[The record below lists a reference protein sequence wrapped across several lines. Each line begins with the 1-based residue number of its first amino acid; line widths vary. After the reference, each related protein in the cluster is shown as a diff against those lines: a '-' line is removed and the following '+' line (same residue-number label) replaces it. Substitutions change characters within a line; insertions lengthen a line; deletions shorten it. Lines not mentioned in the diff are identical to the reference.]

1 MYGAI
6 DYNQFQKLN
15 PAQQNDLARSKG
27 YTGTSDYLDHLGGG
41 MGGNGVTSGGGQV
54 NTADSFLQSLKDE
67 LTKQFD
73 ELAKRTKEF
82 DTNNPFVFDEALA
95 KASAEERFN
104 PYYDAELKDFTQG
117 IERQKQSQE
126 GSMKLLTDL
135 NRIQVGQDKRN
146 LDEAISAAE
155 EGYAG
160 AGLYNSGAK
169 ERATGQ
175 AAISGQDTANT
186 RSLQYNESLAGG
198 NRSLAEIAQNK
209 ATGERRL
216 GAAQTTDIQTEIE
229 KQKAE
234 EEARHATERLQY
246 IGSPYTSSITGG
258 INQLLGSTFS

>member
-6 DYNQFQKLN
+6 DYNQFQSLN
-15 PAQQNDLARSKG
+15 PAQQNDMARAAG
-27 YTGTSDYLDHLGGG
+27 YTGTSDYLDHLNGG
-41 MGGNGVTSGGGQV
+41 MGGNGGTSGGV
-54 NTADSFLQSLKDE
+54 NTAEDEYNNILREFLG
-67 LTKQFD
+67 QFD
-73 ELAKRTKEF
+73 KLGELDKEF
-82 DTNNPFVFDEALA
+82 QANNPFVFDELLA
-95 KASAEERFN
+95 KKSAEESYN

-175 AAISGQDTANT
+175 AMVSGQDIANT
-186 RSLQYNESLAGG
+186 RSLQYNESMAGG
-198 NRSLAEIAQNK
+198 QRSLDEIAQNR
-209 ATGERRL
+209 ATGIRNLETAR
-216 GAAQTTDIQTEIE
+216 TTDIQTAI
-229 KQKAE
+229 KNMKE
-234 EEARHATERLQY
+234 EEAARHATERLQY
-246 IGSPYTSSITGG
+246 LAPYSNLIQGG
-258 INQLLGSTFS
+258 INELITRTWK

>member
-1 MYGAI
+1 MYGNI
-6 DYNQFQKLN
+6 DYNEFLKLN

-41 MGGNGVTSGGGQV
+41 NGGTSGGV
-54 NTADSFLQSLKDE
+54 TTAEDEYRKLLNEFLG
-67 LTKQFD
+67 QFD
-73 ELAKRTKEF
+73 KLGELDKEF
-82 DTNNPFVFDEALA
+82 QANNPFVFDELLA
-95 KASAEERFN
+95 KKSAEESYN

-175 AAISGQDTANT
+175 AMVSGQDIANT
-186 RSLQYNESLAGG
+186 RSLQYNESMAGG
-198 NRSLAEIAQNK
+198 QRSLDEIAQNR
-209 ATGERRL
+209 ATGIRNLETAR
-216 GAAQTTDIQTEIE
+216 TTDIQTAI
-229 KQKAE
+229 KNMKE
-234 EEARHATERLQY
+234 EEAARHAVERAQY
-246 IGSPYTSSITGG
+246 LAPYSNSIQGG
-258 INQLLGSTFS
+258 INELITRTWK